1 MALDAIKNFIMGN
14 PKEDDYDE
22 DEYFENDE
30 WEDEEERKEPQNFMS
45 YFKKDRRENTRRSY
59 ARDARD
65 ARDEREDS
73 YFNQGYEE
81 ERQSSAPAR
90 LILVKAKKFSE
101 VKRIAENLKQNRS
114 VIINFED
121 MEKAEAQRTID
132 FMSGTTFA
140 EDGHIQKISHCTFI
154 FAVGSVDLIG
164 RIEEIKDT
172 ESYFAF

>member
-1 MALDAIKNFIMGN
+1 MALDAIKNFIMGTPSN
-14 PKEDDYDE
+14 YDE
-22 DEYFENDE
+22 EDYLEDE
-30 WEDEEERKEPQNFMS
+30 WEDEEEEKREPQNFMS
-45 YFKKDRRENTRRSY
+45 YFKKDRRENTRNRSY
-59 ARDARD
+59 VHDRDD
-65 ARDEREDS
+65 QEDP
-73 YFNQGYEE
+73 YFDSNYEA
-81 ERQSSAPAR
+81 ERQKTAPAR

-101 VKRIAENLKQNRS
+101 VKRIAENLKQSRS

-140 EDGHIQKISHCTFI
+140 QDGHIQKISHCTFI

>member
-1 MALDAIKNFIMGN
+1 MALDAIKNFIMGT
-14 PKEDDYDE
+14 PGESYDE
-22 DEYFENDE
+22 EEYLEEDE
-30 WEDEEERKEPQNFMS
+30 WEEGANDRREPLNFMS
-45 YFKKDRRENTRRSY
+45 YFKKDRRDNTRRSY
-59 ARDARD
+59 LR
-65 ARDEREDS
+65 EEQEDS
-73 YFNQGYEE
+73 YFDTGYEE
-81 ERQSSAPAR
+81 ERPRTAPAR

-132 FMSGTTFA
+132 FLSGTTFA
-140 EDGHIQKISHCTFI
+140 QDGHIQKISHCTFI

>member
-14 PKEDDYDE
+14 PRDNYDE
-22 DEYFENDE
+22 EDYLEDE
-30 WEDEEERKEPQNFMS
+30 WEDEETDSREPLNFMN
-45 YFKKDRRENTRRSY
+45 YFKKDRRETARSKNY
-59 ARDARD
+59 Y
-65 ARDEREDS
+65 REEPENS
-73 YFNQGYEE
+73 YYEPGYEE
-81 ERQSSAPAR
+81 EQRPRRTPAR
-90 LILVKAKKFSE
+90 VILVKAKKFSE
-101 VKRIAENLKQNRS
+101 VKRIAENLKQDRS

-140 EDGHIQKISHCTFI
+140 QDGHIQKISHCTFI

>member
-1 MALDAIKNFIMGN
+1 MALDAIKNFIMGTPSDN
-14 PKEDDYDE
+14 YDE
-22 DEYFENDE
+22 DEYFEDDE
-30 WEDEEERKEPQNFMS
+30 WEEEEESRREPLNFMG
-45 YFKKDRRENTRRSY
+45 YFKKDRREGSRRSY
-59 ARDARD
+59 L
-65 ARDEREDS
+65 REEQNDS
-73 YFNQGYEE
+73 YFDTGYEE
-81 ERQSSAPAR
+81 ERPRTTPAR

-132 FMSGTTFA
+132 FLSGTTFA
-140 EDGHIQKISHCTFI
+140 QDGHIQKISHCTFI

>member
-14 PKEDDYDE
+14 PRDNYDE
-22 DEYFENDE
+22 EDYLEDE
-30 WEDEEERKEPQNFMS
+30 WEDEDADSREPLNFMN
-45 YFKKDRRENTRRSY
+45 YFKKDRRETARSRNSY
-59 ARDARD
+59 
-65 ARDEREDS
+65 REEQENS
-73 YFNQGYEE
+73 YYEPGYEE
-81 ERQSSAPAR
+81 EQRSRRTPAR
-90 LILVKAKKFSE
+90 VILVKAKKFSE
-101 VKRIAENLKQNRS
+101 VKRIAENLKQDRS

-140 EDGHIQKISHCTFI
+140 QDGHIQKISHCTFI